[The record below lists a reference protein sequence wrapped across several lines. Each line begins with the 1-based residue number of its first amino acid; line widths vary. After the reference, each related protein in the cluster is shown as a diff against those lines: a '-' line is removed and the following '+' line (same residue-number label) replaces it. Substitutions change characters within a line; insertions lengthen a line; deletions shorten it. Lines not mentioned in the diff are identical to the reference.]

1 MLIYMAIYV
10 AMNLGT
16 FAFILSMERN
26 GQPVTDI
33 GMLNMYSRREP
44 LRAFALLVL
53 MFSMAGVPPMIGFF
67 AKFYVLRAAYEGGM
81 TWLAL
86 AGMVAS
92 AISAF
97 FYLRIVY
104 FMYFGEER
112 DVLDSRMAGAHWT
125 VLMASAAVMLLGVVN
140 LFGVEPLAAAA
151 AATLVN

>member
-1 MLIYMAIYV
+1 
-10 AMNLGT
+10 
-16 FAFILSMERN
+16 
-26 GQPVTDI
+26 
-33 GMLNMYSRREP
+33 
-44 LRAFALLVL
+44 
-53 MFSMAGVPPMIGFF
+53 
-67 AKFYVLRAAYEGGM
+67 
-81 TWLAL
+81 
-86 AGMVAS
+86 VAS

-112 DVLDSRMAGAHWT
+112 EVLDSRMPAANWT